1 MLEYIDYFY
10 DKADV
15 LEDLTPY
22 FKLLNDR
29 EDVAMVKDRFRDR
42 LADAESTEGEPPTR
56 TKQDGSYAIGSH
68 LAAQDD
74 FDKRVVSLKAL
85 RWKFVQHKV
94 SRALGLYTNIDDH
107 EKLDLVNRI
116 WGCFL

>member
-29 EDVAMVKDRFRDR
+29 EDVAMVKERFRDR
-42 LADAESTEGEPPTR
+42 LADAESTEDEPPTR
-56 TKQDGSYAIGSH
+56 TKVDGSYAIGSH
-68 LAAQDD
+68 LAA
-74 FDKRVVSLKAL
+74 
-85 RWKFVQHKV
+85 
-94 SRALGLYTNIDDH
+94 
-107 EKLDLVNRI
+107 
-116 WGCFL
+116 